1 MLPQMDPTW
10 YASQSFWMLA
20 TFCATFLMMWLFVMP
35 SMRATVD
42 ARRSRIEGDLQK
54 TEELKNEASRLLK
67 ELTEAQENVK
77 RETQSLFAQAQA
89 EAQTLMQQMEA
100 DFNTRLATCIAEKE
114 QTLEAAKKAA
124 LQDIARISGDL
135 TEQIIKKTTGIT
147 VSAEEI
153 NKTTASVMEKRA

>member
-67 ELTEAQENVK
+67 ELNEAQENVK
-77 RETQSLFAQAQA
+77 KETQTLFARAQS
-89 EAQTLMQQMEA
+89 EAQTLTQQMEA
-100 DFNTRLATCIAEKE
+100 DFNTRLASCIAEKE
-114 QTLEAAKKAA
+114 QALETAKKAA
-124 LQDIARISGDL
+124 LQDIVRISGDL
-135 TEQIIKKTTGIT
+135 AEQIIKKTTGLT
-147 VSAEEI
+147 VSTEEI